1 MHLANYTYKQTIIK
15 EIELLPKETYLEID
29 VETKELTLGK
39 VKSAPELSVPLDSKE
54 GMEVL
59 DSWQKKWAGIYR
71 AVKART
77 NRITVDLSGGFDT
90 RIVLAIV
97 LCSGIDLNDIRV
109 NSAHD
114 GLHTHAE
121 DYAIA
126 GEIASRYGFKLNKPI
141 RQRSRYYNLEC
152 VLDISFFTKI
162 FEHKEMHFQ
171 YSWAEDENFVIGG
184 KGGEALRGHWVMPP
198 DAFMKQCITSAKRIS
213 QSLAEPARKEIAD
226 TLGELMKDY
235 HFDYA
240 NDPYIILEL
249 YKNARCRSHFGTEAV
264 ENFCSHRIILSPLLD
279 NSLRKLKLT
288 DENCQDADLLYA
300 LTFKRYRPDLLN
312 FRFDSGRSFAPAT
325 LEYAEKLSAKYPIE
339 DSEPEICRLK
349 VQNILPEEEDL
360 APKLVETESLISYL
374 KNVFLTDEVKS
385 LFGMYFDKEIYDFV
399 KQDCEVRKFFP
410 LRHVHSVIAVTLA
423 IAYCMRSRMSLKR
436 GSLGILDAFNLHEK
450 ANSSTY
456 LPPAVLKS
464 LTTARLDIKNEGS
477 SDNDIEIQ
485 EMSDGGAIETT
496 PTWFNQNGIGH
507 VVTSTSGKLDMC
519 LRCKGSG
526 ALRIFLRGSDVK
538 DEKNNR
544 VPVWVYYKNFKVN
557 DKILFNSV
565 HPICHDVS
573 YNFKKEVMDGEFVTL
588 HAEWNADAKTAIMM
602 GSADIENKRGQINAA
617 NAKLKET
624 INPKAVSIARLD
636 IQASGSPSN
645 DAEVLDI
652 SDAAAEVEAPVWMR
666 KNGSGRMVKSEAGS
680 LSFKVKCKGDGKL
693 TVTLKGDDVRNAKGE
708 RIPVWI
714 NYTKLS
720 VDGKTIFDS
729 VKPAWHDK
737 PQKFTAD
744 VKDAQILGVQVEW
757 APDCTCVGSGF
768 TMVNSEYEKVRKLAK
783 EQSELMAQQRW
794 YEHELKLKLHELDAE
809 LQVKKEEKAEL
820 EEELL
825 EIRSGM
831 SFKLGRILTYIPRKL
846 LGKK

>member
-1 MHLANYTYKQTIIK
+1 MKITDQVFFVIDSDNLDSVEDKFIGYALFRDGDSIYKNDDSSYPTGAFIDISAGGAETSGDRRNKIVIHQDITGNFHLYLYRNKGYFAISNSLFKLIDYLSSRTSLTLNKEYAAHFLSMHLANYTYKQTIIK

-152 VLDISFFTKI
+152 ILDISFFTKI
-162 FEHKEMHFQ
+162 FEHKEMYFKH
-171 YSWAEDENFVIGG
+171 SWAEDENFVIGG

-249 YKNARCRSHFGTEAV
+249 YKNARCRSHFGTDAV

-399 KQDCEVRKFFP
+399 KEDCEVRKYFP
-410 LRHVHSVIAVTLA
+410 LRHVYSVIAVTLA
-423 IAYCMRSRMSLKR
+423 IAYCMRSRKSLKR

-450 ANSSTY
+450 ANSSSS

-477 SDNDIEIQ
+477 SEND
-485 EMSDGGAIETT
+485 
-496 PTWFNQNGIGH
+496 
-507 VVTSTSGKLDMC
+507 V
-519 LRCKGSG
+519 
-526 ALRIFLRGSDVK
+526 
-538 DEKNNR
+538 
-544 VPVWVYYKNFKVN
+544 
-557 DKILFNSV
+557 
-565 HPICHDVS
+565 
-573 YNFKKEVMDGEFVTL
+573 
-588 HAEWNADAKTAIMM
+588 
-602 GSADIENKRGQINAA
+602 
-617 NAKLKET
+617 
-624 INPKAVSIARLD
+624 
-636 IQASGSPSN
+636 
-645 DAEVLDI
+645 EVLDI
-652 SDAAAEVEAPVWMR
+652 SDAAAKVEAPAWMR
-666 KNGSGRMVKSEAGS
+666 KNGNGRIITGKKGTLE
-680 LSFKVKCKGDGKL
+680 LKLKCKGDGRL
-693 TVTLKGDDVRNAKGE
+693 VIALRGRNVKSADKH
-708 RIPVWI
+708 RIPVWVS
-714 NYTKLS
+714 YTRLVIDEK
-720 VDGKTIFDS
+720 VIFGTIS
-729 VKPAWHDK
+729 PAWHDR
-737 PQKFTAD
+737 PMRFAVN
-744 VKDAQILGVQVEW
+744 VKDGQIVHVQVKW
-757 APDCTCVGSGF
+757 DPKRITIGSG
-768 TMVNSEYEKVRKLAK
+768 MEDV
-783 EQSELMAQQRW
+783 M
-794 YEHELKLKLHELDAE
+794 AE
-809 LQVKKEEKAEL
+809 LSN
-820 EEELL
+820 
-825 EIRSGM
+825 IRSSM
-831 SFKLGRILTYIPRKL
+831 SFRIGRVITYIPRKIL
-846 LGKK
+846 KKRFGRCL